1 MCDKDRYLCNN
12 CGVYG
17 HLFYNCKRPITS
29 FGVICYRINSYGHIE
44 YLMVQRKDSLGYVD
58 FLRGKYNQNNSF
70 NLSNIIKEMTSEEIE
85 NIKDKSYSELW
96 NKLWNKKMRNT
107 INEMRINLI
116 LLKKQN
122 MI

>member
-1 MCDKDRYLCNN
+1 MIKIHLCNN

-70 NLSNIIKEMTSEEIE
+70 NLSNIIKEMTSEELKILK
-85 NIKDKSYSELW
+85 IKVFELW
-96 NKLWNKKMRNT
+96 NKLWNKK
-107 INEMRINLI
+107 
-116 LLKKQN
+116 
-122 MI
+122 